1 MSTVNGGWRGPNI
14 VKDGLVLYL
23 DPGSPNSYFN
33 KSSTIIKDISGNGNN
48 GTLINFGSQTIYNSS
63 NGGSIVFDGSN
74 DYVNN
79 GNGSI
84 FSFGNGVTDSPFS
97 VSTWVLF
104 TSVGGSTFK
113 GIVSKDNG
121 TQREWALLE
130 NGSGKIRVFLKNT
143 LNNPNVNQQSID
155 STTTYLTNTWYNIV
169 FTYDGRGGSNA
180 ADGMYLYT
188 NGMVEVPTNVT
199 KGTYIAMSSTI
210 ANLNIGRYST
220 NYFSGRISN
229 TKIYNKAISAQ
240 EVLQNYNA
248 LKGRYGL

>member
-1 MSTVNGGWRGPNI
+1 MSTLQNGKI
-14 VKDGLVLYL
+14 VTDGLILYL
-23 DPGSPNSYFN
+23 DAANVKSYPGSGTVWTDLSRSELTASLVSGPTFNSAN
-33 KSSTIIKDISGNGNN
+33 RGV
-48 GTLINFGSQTIYNSS
+48 
-63 NGGSIVFDGSN
+63 IVFDGSN

-79 GNGSI
+79 GNSSI
-84 FSFGNGVTDSPFS
+84 FSFGNGTNDLPFS
-97 VSTWVLF
+97 VSVWVLF
-104 TSVGGSTFK
+104 SSVGGSTFK

-143 LNNPNVNQQSID
+143 LNNPNINQQSID
-155 STTTYLTNTWYNIV
+155 SSTTYLTNTWYNIV
-169 FTYDGRGGSNA
+169 FTYDGSGGSNA

-188 NGMVEVPTNVT
+188 NGVVEFPTNVT

-229 TKIYNKAISAQ
+229 TKIYNRALSAQ

-248 LKGRYGL
+248 TKSKFGL